1 MGTLCLYDEPTTGR
15 SLVIRMPSGLTPPPE
30 TAAPSTELREE
41 LQFGHERIDRTQIY
55 TSIRPQQLKRA
66 VAFYEEKAVRMLT
79 ESG

>member
-1 MGTLCLYDEPTTGR
+1 MCTLCLYDEPTTGR
-15 SLVIRMPSGLTPPPE
+15 SLVIRMPSDLTPP
-30 TAAPSTELREE
+30 APSTELREE
-41 LQFGHERIDRTQIY
+41 LQFGHERIDTTQIY